1 MDIRKVKK
9 LMELLEES
17 GMAEIEIKEGEES
30 VKISRYGASPAP
42 SLMPPQSLVPQQPV
56 STPAPVAT
64 SPVVPAENQTSGQSI
79 VSPMVGTFYS
89 APSPTAKPF
98 VTIGQKI
105 NQGDTVGI
113 IEAMKIMNQIEAD
126 QSGTVT
132 EILIKD
138 GEAVEFGQPLIVSNE
153 LNKESL
159 NSESGGNCAENPQ
172 SL

>member
-42 SLMPPQSLVPQQPV
+42 SLMPAQSLVPQQPV

-64 SPVVPAENQTSGQSI
+64 SPEVTAENQTSDQSI

-138 GEAVEFGQPLIVSNE
+138 GEAVEFGQPLIVVE
-153 LNKESL
+153 
-159 NSESGGNCAENPQ
+159 
-172 SL
+172 

>member
-42 SLMPPQSLVPQQPV
+42 SLLPAQSLVPQQPV

-64 SPVVPAENQTSGQSI
+64 SPVVPAENQTSDQSI

-138 GEAVEFGQPLIVSNE
+138 GEAVEFGQPLIVIE
-153 LNKESL
+153 
-159 NSESGGNCAENPQ
+159 
-172 SL
+172 

>member
-42 SLMPPQSLVPQQPV
+42 SLMPAQSLVPQQPV

-64 SPVVPAENQTSGQSI
+64 SPEVPAENQTSDQSI

-138 GEAVEFGQPLIVSNE
+138 GEAVEFGQPLIVIV
-153 LNKESL
+153 
-159 NSESGGNCAENPQ
+159 
-172 SL
+172 

>member
-42 SLMPPQSLVPQQPV
+42 SLMPAQSLVSQQPV

-138 GEAVEFGQPLIVSNE
+138 GEAVEFGQPLIVIE
-153 LNKESL
+153 
-159 NSESGGNCAENPQ
+159 
-172 SL
+172 

>member
-30 VKISRYGASPAP
+30 VKISRFGSSP
-42 SLMPPQSLVPQQPV
+42 PPVQSFVQQPI
-56 STPAPVAT
+56 S
-64 SPVVPAENQTSGQSI
+64 SSVPAASAAVPEPQTNDQSI

-105 NQGDTVGI
+105 NQGDTIGI

-126 QSGTVT
+126 RSGTVI
-132 EILIKD
+132 EILVKD
-138 GEAVEFGQPLIVSNE
+138 GEAIEFGQSLIIIE
-153 LNKESL
+153 
-159 NSESGGNCAENPQ
+159 
-172 SL
+172 

>member
-30 VKISRYGASPAP
+30 VKISRYGTSPAP
-42 SLMPPQSLVPQQPV
+42 SLMPAQSLVPQQPV

-64 SPVVPAENQTSGQSI
+64 SPVVTAENQTSDQSI

-138 GEAVEFGQPLIVSNE
+138 GEAVEFGQPLIVIE
-153 LNKESL
+153 
-159 NSESGGNCAENPQ
+159 
-172 SL
+172 